1 MAEQYVSKFSGVQID
16 AAVAYY
22 NAIEQAGR
30 KVITVEIKDTD
41 WKGSSKPYSL
51 GITLSGV
58 SNIGGAT
65 TSPAPDAGIPS
76 PIVYFL
82 SNGDN
87 KRWDLDY
94 DYNYENGKGTIT
106 CYSNLKVSGR
116 MIIVTVLSNSVDAAL
131 SE

>member
-30 KVITVEIKDTD
+30 KIITVGIDKETA

-51 GITLSGV
+51 KITLSGV
-58 SNIGGAT
+58 YNVAGAT
-65 TSPAPDAGIPS
+65 TSPTSNTGIPS

-82 SNGDN
+82 SDDN

-94 DYNYENGKGTIT
+94 DYKYENGVGTIT
-106 CYSNLKVSGR
+106 CYSNLKISGN
-116 MIIVTVLSNSVDAAL
+116 MIIVTVLSNGGKATL
-131 SE
+131 S